1 MLLMLGLL
9 MFAGLSLA
17 RHFGY
22 VLRPERRSG
31 GNRASREQDGTGVQA
46 LPGTIPCGDIKFR
59 QFFIFFVNFHWHTP
73 RIKLGASLSKPGQ
86 GQKIDSRECSVR
98 YGNFRHQKSAFK
110 TYRAK
115 SLLQPAIRAITTPRA
130 QGGEVRMAARRANL
144 T

>member
-1 MLLMLGLL
+1 MLGLL
-9 MFAGLSLA
+9 MLTGLSLA

-31 GNRASREQDGTGVQA
+31 GNRASREQDGTGMQA

-59 QFFIFFVNFHWHTP
+59 QFLIFFVNFHWHTP
-73 RIKLGASLSKPGQ
+73 RIKLGASLSKPGR

-98 YGNFRHQKSAFK
+98 YGNFRHQKSGFK
-110 TYRAK
+110 TYGAK
-115 SLLQPAIRAITTPRA
+115 SLLQPAIRAIKVPWR
-130 QGGEVRMAARRANL
+130 GGWAFGMAARRANL